1 MRCAFLTIRMVDRG
15 GLYRRYPTDL
25 PCLVAAIRCGW
36 ANRSRRY
43 AIQVFPSLCAFV
55 CIRNVGIGK
64 AVAETV
70 SEQGFKPKYILVTGG
85 CGFIGANFV
94 RYVARNHPDVH
105 ITVLDKLT
113 YAGNPANIDG
123 LPQSQ
128 VELVIGDI
136 CDVSLL
142 ERIVPGC
149 DAIVH
154 FAAESH
160 NDNSIFDPE
169 PFIRT
174 NVEGTMRLLE
184 AARKYDVRFHH
195 ISTDEVYGDLALDDP
210 ARFGEN
216 SPYRPS
222 SRTARRKPRPT
233 IWCAR
238 GRAHTACAP
247 PSPTVPTITGRTSM
261 WKKFIPRQITSIMEG
276 VRPKLYGTGE
286 NVRDWIHTED
296 HSSAVW
302 EILTRGRIGETYLIG
317 ADGEMSNIAVM
328 RMILRLMGCAEDA
341 FDWVR
346 DRPGHD
352 RRYAIDSSKLRTELG
367 WKPVRTDFRSRF
379 ASNHRL
385 VCCQPRLV
393 GARQSPPPKPRYR
406 AQGQ

>member
-1 MRCAFLTIRMVDRG
+1 M
-15 GLYRRYPTDL
+15 
-25 PCLVAAIRCGW
+25 
-36 ANRSRRY
+36 
-43 AIQVFPSLCAFV
+43 
-55 CIRNVGIGK
+55 
-64 AVAETV
+64 
-70 SEQGFKPKYILVTGG
+70 SEQGFKPKHILVTGG
-85 CGFIGANFV
+85 CGFIGASFV

-136 CDVSLL
+136 CDASLL

-184 AARKYDVRFHH
+184 AACKYDVRFHH

-222 SRTARRKPRPT
+222 SPYSASKAASDHLVRAWTRTYGLRAT
-233 IWCAR
+233 ISNCSNNY
-238 GRAHTACAP
+238 GPYQH
-247 PSPTVPTITGRTSM
+247 VE
-261 WKKFIPRQITSIMEG
+261 KFIPRQITSIMEG

-317 ADGEMSNIAVM
+317 ADGEKSNIAVL
-328 RMILRLMGCAEDA
+328 RMIMRLMGQPEDA

-367 WKPVRTDFRSRF
+367 WKPAHTDFESGLHDVVDWYMAHRDWWEPAK
-379 ASNHRL
+379 ASTE
-385 VCCQPRLV
+385 
-393 GARQSPPPKPRYR
+393 ARYR
-406 AQGQ
+406 AQGL